1 MSLSNHDRIIRSE
14 NLGHPEFRADYGV
27 KYAYTA
33 GAMYKAIASEALVV
47 ALGRADL
54 LGYFGTGGLAL
65 SEIEAAIRSIKAQ
78 STESQ
83 PFGMNLLHNI
93 AQPALEEQT
102 VDLFLSLGV
111 RFVEAAGYMQVTPS
125 VVRYRLSGL
134 SHGPGGTIA
143 TPHLVLAK
151 VSRPEVAR
159 AFMSPA
165 PDAIIRELVAGG
177 GLTPQEAELGQ
188 YIPVAGDICVE
199 ADSAGHTDQGVAYV
213 LMPAMLHLRDE
224 MMSRYSYQ
232 KRIRVGAAGGIGTP
246 EAAAAAF
253 IMGADFITTGSIN
266 QCTVEAGTSARVKEM
281 LQDIN
286 VQDTAYAP
294 AGDMFE
300 VGAKVQVL
308 RKGVFFP
315 GRANK
320 LYELYLRHN
329 SLDDIDVQTRKQIEE
344 KYFKRSFEDVWIE
357 TSDYYSRIN
366 PGFGNSEP
374 TAKQK
379 MALVFRWYFVHTTR
393 VALRGVEE
401 EKVNYQVHCG
411 PALGAFNQWVKG
423 TALESWGNRYVSDIG
438 ERIMKGAAAVLTERY
453 KEMVAAKSTSPLSRH
468 LLPDETNTTA
478 KGSTAVWAT
487 KRATSVPPS

>member
-1 MSLSNHDRIIRSE
+1 MSFPGDIRI
-14 NLGHPEFRADYGV
+14 NPTGLGHSEFRAEYGV

-47 ALGRADL
+47 ALAKASL
-54 LGYFGTGGLAL
+54 IGYFGTGGLTL
-65 SEIEAAIRSIKAQ
+65 SKVELAIESIKSQ
-78 STESQ
+78 VTENQ

-93 AQPALEEQT
+93 GQPDLEDQT
-102 VDLFLSLGV
+102 VDLFLSRNI
-111 RFVEAAGYMQVTPS
+111 RFVEAAAYVDVTPS

-134 SHGPGGTIA
+134 ARGAGESIT

-165 PDAIIRELVAGG
+165 PEGMVRELVAGG
-177 GLTPQEAELGQ
+177 RLTPQEAELGR

-199 ADSAGHTDQGVAYV
+199 ADSGGHSDHGVAYA
-213 LMPAMLHLRDE
+213 LMPAMLHLRDQ
-224 MMSRYSYQ
+224 MMSRYSYR

-253 IMGADFITTGSIN
+253 ILGADFITTGSIN
-266 QCTVEAGTSARVKEM
+266 HCTVEAGTSDSVKDM
-281 LQDIN
+281 LQDID

-300 VGAKVQVL
+300 TGAKIQVL

-320 LYELYLRHN
+320 LYELYMRHN
-329 SLDDIDVQTRKQIEE
+329 SLDEIDSQTKKQLEE
-344 KYFKRSFEDVWIE
+344 KYFRRSFEDVWHE
-357 TSDYYSRIN
+357 TKSYSSRIN
-366 PGFGNSEP
+366 PAFEESGLSP
-374 TAKQK
+374 KQK
-379 MALVFRWYFVHTTR
+379 MALIFKWYFVHTTR
-393 VALRGVEE
+393 LALRGVEQ

-423 TALESWGNRYVSDIG
+423 TALEAWRNRHVSDIA
-438 ERIMKGAAAVLTERY
+438 ERIMNGAAAVLTTRY
-453 KEMVAAKSTSPLSRH
+453 AEMTLNDH
-468 LLPDETNTTA
+468 
-478 KGSTAVWAT
+478 
-487 KRATSVPPS
+487 ATSSPTGINGSRMISVGELA